1 MYYIIIFNWT
11 ANGFSIGGSDTIVKK
26 HTPHKITL
34 SNKTQH
40 TKIARTMN
48 DTLHIMNKTH

>member
-11 ANGFSIGGSDTIVKK
+11 ANGFSIGGSDTIVKT
-26 HTPHKITL
+26 HTPHKIKL

-40 TKIARTMN
+40 KKTARKMN
-48 DTLHIMNKTH
+48 DTSHTMNKTH